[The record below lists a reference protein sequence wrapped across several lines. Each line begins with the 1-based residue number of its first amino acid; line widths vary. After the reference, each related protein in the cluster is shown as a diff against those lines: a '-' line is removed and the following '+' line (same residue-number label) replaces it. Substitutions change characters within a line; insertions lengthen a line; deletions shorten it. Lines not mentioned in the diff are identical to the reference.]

1 MERLHR
7 FPGEGGSG
15 GGGGGGG
22 GGGIGIST
30 AYDLTVSSGS
40 SILGGAGGAG
50 GAGGISG
57 MHADENNDGSIMVC
71 EDDEGEI
78 ECSSPI
84 SLPSAPYDTLTTGGG
99 RSGDGGSGGDGI
111 GSSGQSAIAIEAGVT
126 VRGGDGGQGGVSLPG
141 GNTASDGG
149 DGGAWRQ
156 RHHVDRYG
164 CNDH

>member
-1 MERLHR
+1 
-7 FPGEGGSG
+7 
-15 GGGGGGG
+15 
-22 GGGIGIST
+22 
-30 AYDLTVSSGS
+30 
-40 SILGGAGGAG
+40 
-50 GAGGISG
+50 

-126 VRGGDGGQGGVSLPG
+126 VRGGDGGQGGVSLAG
-141 GNTASDGG
+141 VAATASRRPARLQLSRMLVPFAAAMAAMA
-149 DGGAWRQ
+149 GAAVAVRIRAAMAAMAATAASVYPWRPVP
-156 RHHVDRYG
+156 R
-164 CNDH
+164 